1 MKIKDFDDLEKHF
14 NEAFCNL
21 DNIES
26 LSKILI
32 GCIYEDSELKP
43 KDIQNLISVLHEKIV
58 NLKVKFSLI
67 EEKLII

>member
-1 MKIKDFDDLEKHF
+1 MRIKDFDELEKQF

-43 KDIQNLISVLHEKIV
+43 KDIQNLISVLHEKIII
-58 NLKVKFSLI
+58 LKEKFSLI
-67 EEKLII
+67 EKELII

>member
-1 MKIKDFDDLEKHF
+1 MQIKDLDELEKQF

-32 GCIYEDSELKP
+32 GCVYEDSELKP
-43 KDIQNLISVLHEKIV
+43 KDVLNLIGILHEKIL
-58 NLKVKFSLI
+58 NLKEKFNLI
-67 EEKLII
+67 EQSFII

>member
-1 MKIKDFDDLEKHF
+1 MQIKDFDELEKQF

-32 GCIYEDSELKP
+32 GCIYKDSELKP
-43 KDIQNLISVLHEKIV
+43 KDIQNLISVLHEKIII
-58 NLKVKFSLI
+58 LKEKFSLI
-67 EEKLII
+67 EKELII